1 MIYYH
6 LSALRLKV
14 VGRTKLEIVLIT
26 ELQYLLREMID
37 GWRIN
42 AEKFR

>member
-6 LSALRLKV
+6 LRALRLKV
-14 VGRTKLEIVLIT
+14 GHTKLEIVLIT

-37 GWRIN
+37 GWRIK